1 LHLCEA
7 ESISY
12 LDEVASSPWS
22 LDLAKSVVLEVSL
35 INVLAHVVV
44 FDVEW
49 QADGTL
55 IIFVLPDTSAKPKH
69 FEKLIISFHLQ

>member
-1 LHLCEA
+1 
-7 ESISY
+7 
-12 LDEVASSPWS
+12 
-22 LDLAKSVVLEVSL
+22 LAKSVVLEVSL

-44 FDVEW
+44 FDVER

-69 FEKLIISFHLQ
+69 FEKLIISFHPQ